1 MSTLIDDVRYLSE
14 TIGPRGTGTSSEAA
28 AAEFV
33 GKRLNEY
40 GYKPEIHV
48 FKTVPSQN
56 AFPIAIS
63 VLTLIA
69 AAVFPL
75 GVVVSNWLAVIL
87 SIGAGW
93 SLWQTIRNDPINPL
107 TMALSK
113 VPSQNVEVCVNP
125 KGKVENRV
133 VILAHLDSNRCRLVW
148 QSLSVKSLGPMTWLT
163 LAVPIGMGLLYLCGT
178 ITRNL
183 LWWWISLPFVAY
195 EIGAIITLIR
205 DDRTPFSPGAHDNA
219 ASIAVAIEVAKR
231 ISNNPL
237 NNTETWFVF
246 DGAEETDHGGT
257 IDFLRR
263 HGGGLREAVFI
274 GLEGLGSGEIVY
286 LTRQGVCAYYRPHP
300 SLLKLT
306 QMVSADHPELDF
318 RPAQMIAEDDVR
330 TLSVRGYRAICFAG
344 RDPETGILPR
354 WHRIDDTY
362 DSVSERT
369 MLRASEI
376 LHAVLKEID
385 S

>member
-1 MSTLIDDVRYLSE
+1 MRTLTDDVRYLAE
-14 TIGPRGTGTSSEAA
+14 TIGSRGTGTSNEAA
-28 AAEFV
+28 AADFV
-33 GKRLNEY
+33 GNRLKDY
-40 GYKPEIHV
+40 GYKPEIRS
-48 FKTVPSQN
+48 FKTVTSQN

-63 VLTLIA
+63 VLALIA
-69 AAVFPL
+69 AALFPL
-75 GVVVSNWLAVIL
+75 GLVVTRWLAVIL
-87 SIGAGW
+87 SLGASW
-93 SLWQTIRNDPINPL
+93 LLWQTIRNDPNNPL
-107 TMALSK
+107 TTVLSK
-113 VPSQNVEVCVNP
+113 VPSQNVEVCVKP
-125 KGKVENRV
+125 EGKVEYRV

-163 LAVPIGMGLLYLCGT
+163 LAVPVGMGLLYLCGT

-205 DDRTPFSPGAHDNA
+205 DDRTPYSPGAHDNA

-231 ISNNPL
+231 ISNNSL
-237 NNTETWFVF
+237 KNTETWFVF

-257 IDFLRR
+257 IDFLSR
-263 HGGGLREAVFI
+263 HGEELREAVFI

-286 LTRQGVCAYYRPHP
+286 LTRQGICAYYRPHP
-300 SLLKLT
+300 FLLKLAKK
-306 QMVSADHPELDF
+306 VSADHPELDF

-362 DSVSERT
+362 DSVSEKT
-369 MLRASEI
+369 MLQASEI
-376 LHAVLKEID
+376 LHTVLKEID